1 MADPTHR
8 TIADTTAS
16 AIRAIWERNL
26 PLIQERIDC
35 LEAAAT
41 AAEAESLD
49 AAMRLEANEIA
60 HKLAGSL
67 GMFGFPEG
75 TEIARRLERMLVA
88 ESFSAAE
95 SLKMKELVGRLRVVV
110 LG

>member
-8 TIADTTAS
+8 TIADTTAA

-26 PLIQERIDC
+26 PLIEERIKR
-35 LEAAAT
+35 LEAT
-41 AAEAESLD
+41 AAAVEAGSLD
-49 AAMRLEANEIA
+49 EAMRLEANEIA

-67 GMFGFPEG
+67 GMFGYPEG
-75 TEIARRLERMLVA
+75 TVIARQLERMLVA
-88 ESFSAAE
+88 EHFSEDKSAE
-95 SLKMKELVGRLRVVV
+95 MKELVGRLRVVV